1 MAKINFKDGTLIGN
15 DLKPYII
22 AEVNSSHNGCVDTA
36 KKMIDAAVEAGCS
49 CVKFQSWTPDTLY
62 SKTYYEKNPIAKR
75 IVKKMSLSE
84 EELLEVSKY
93 CNDKGIGYSST
104 PYSEAEVDFLLDKCN
119 APFIKIASMDIN
131 NFPFLEYIGNTGAPI
146 ILSTGMADF
155 DEIQRAV
162 KIIEGTGNTNL
173 VILHCISIYP
183 APPETIHLN
192 NITMLKK
199 EYPQYPIGF
208 SDHTLG
214 TEIAGA
220 AISLGASVV
229 EKHLTLDRSRMGMD
243 NNMAIEPEEMKQLVD
258 NCNTVQ
264 RAMGSYERVVSEDEL
279 QQRENMRRSIIAKKD
294 LKAGTVLT
302 KEDLYAKRPGTGIA
316 PDQYEKVI
324 GTTLVR
330 DIESDTLILDED
342 IITR

>member
-1 MAKINFKDGTLIGN
+1 MAEIKFKDGTLVGN
-15 DLKPYII
+15 NLKPYVI
-22 AEVNSSHNGCVDTA
+22 AEVNSSHNGCIDTA
-36 KKMIDAAVEAGCS
+36 KKMIDAAIEAGCS

-84 EELLEVSKY
+84 EELLEVSEY
-93 CNDKGIGYSST
+93 CNAKGIGYSST
-104 PYSEAEVDFLLDKCN
+104 PYSEAEVDFLLNKCN

-131 NFPFLEYIGNTGAPI
+131 NFPFLEYIGKTGSPI
-146 ILSTGMADF
+146 ILSSGMADF
-155 DEIQRAV
+155 EEIQRAV
-162 KIIEGTGNTNL
+162 KVIESTGNQNL

-192 NITMLKK
+192 NITMLKD

-214 TEIAGA
+214 TEVAGA

-243 NNMAIEPEEMKQLVD
+243 NNMAIEPLEMKQLVD

-264 RAMGSYERVVSEDEL
+264 KAMGSYVRVVSNEEL
-279 QQRENMRRSIIAKKD
+279 LQRENMRRSIIAKKD
-294 LKAGTVLT
+294 LKEGTVLT

-316 PDQYEKVI
+316 PDQYERVI
-324 GTTLVR
+324 GAKLNR
-330 DIESDTLILDED
+330 NIESDTLILDED
-342 IITR
+342 LIS

>member
-1 MAKINFKDGTLIGN
+1 MAEIKFKDGTLVGN
-15 DLKPYII
+15 NLKPYII
-22 AEVNSSHNGCVDTA
+22 AEVNSSHNGCIDTA
-36 KKMIDAAVEAGCS
+36 KKMIDAAINAGCS

-84 EELLEVSKY
+84 EELLEVSEY
-93 CNDKGIGYSST
+93 CNAKGIGYSST
-104 PYSEAEVDFLLDKCN
+104 PYSEAEVDFLLNKCN

-131 NFPFLEYIGNTGAPI
+131 NFPFLEYIGKTGSPI
-146 ILSTGMADF
+146 ILSSGMADF
-155 DEIQRAV
+155 EEIQRAV
-162 KIIEGTGNTNL
+162 KVIESTGNQNL

-192 NITMLKK
+192 NITMLKD

-214 TEIAGA
+214 TEVAGA

-243 NNMAIEPEEMKQLVD
+243 NNMAIEPLEMKQLVD

-264 RAMGSYERVVSEDEL
+264 KAMGSYVRVVSNEEL
-279 QQRENMRRSIIAKKD
+279 LQRENMRRSIIAKKD
-294 LKAGTVLT
+294 LKEGTVLT

-316 PDQYEKVI
+316 PDQYERVI
-324 GTTLVR
+324 GAKLNR
-330 DIESDTLILDED
+330 NIESDTLILDED
-342 IITR
+342 LIS